1 MLSSLTY
8 GAADEDGALPAE
20 GEAGDDAVVMGQLSQ
35 EVTVGD
41 VPDQNPPVAG
51 PGCDKPAVR

>member
-8 GAADEDGALPAE
+8 GAADEDSSLPAE
-20 GEAGDDAVVMGQLSQ
+20 GEAGDDAVVMGELSQ
-35 EVTVGD
+35 EVTVGN

-51 PGCDKPAVR
+51 PGCDEPAVR